1 MTTFGQSFIRTISC
15 TRVCDL
21 TIAARVFIFSNI
33 LYNKV
38 SMGKADLDKLI
49 INHSQETGGDF
60 FSALERK
67 ARGRG
72 ELSAHSWHD
81 EGQLAVDV
89 AQTDKALV
97 ITAAIAGVKP
107 EDLSIN
113 INNDLLTI
121 RGKREKEVELKEE
134 DYFYKE
140 CYWGS
145 FSRTIVLPVD
155 VLTDEVEATFK
166 NGVLTVIIPKESNKK
181 EVKIKV
187 VED

>member
-1 MTTFGQSFIRTISC
+1 MP
-15 TRVCDL
+15 L
-21 TIAARVFIFSNI
+21 N
-33 LYNKV
+33 
-38 SMGKADLDKLI
+38 DLDKLI
-49 INHSQETGGDF
+49 TNEAAPGGGDF
-60 FSALERK
+60 FSTLVQKMRKGGEAASALPSK
-67 ARGRG
+67 
-72 ELSAHSWHD
+72 SWHEGHE

-89 AQTDKALV
+89 AQTDQAIV
-97 ITAAIAGVKP
+97 ITSTIAGVKP
-107 EDLSIN
+107 EDISIN

-121 RGKREKEVELKEE
+121 RGRREKEVELKEE

-155 VLTDEVEATFK
+155 VLTDAAAATFK
-166 NGVLTVIIPKESNKK
+166 NGVLTIVIPKEASKK